1 MALFINNVHP
11 YLQIL
16 NPATGEFARFQA
28 GRLEIAEDDPNYA
41 VVMAWATRDP
51 NIAVIV
57 NETTCPDCGEVFV
70 GSEKKARLDL
80 GAHRKDVHFD
90 KWLADKQAQDARVT
104 EKELKSRA
112 GYPCDVCSP
121 IQVFGDP
128 AGLSEHVRL
137 LHTAAPNL
145 DDAGNDLG
153 PRES

>member
-1 MALFINNVHP
+1 MALLINNTNP

-16 NPATGEFARFQA
+16 NPATGAFVRFQA

-41 VVMAWATRDP
+41 VAMAWAARDP

-90 KWLADKQAQDARVT
+90 KWLADKQAQDAKVT
-104 EKELKSRA
+104 EKEIKSRA
-112 GYPCDVCSP
+112 GYPCDVCVP
-121 IQVFGDP
+121 IQVFGTAEDL
-128 AGLSEHVRL
+128 AAHVGL
-137 LHTAAPNL
+137 LHTSAPNL